1 MCVLVCQKQVSRA
14 GTSNYIPQILKD
26 AITCPCPWYLLLR
39 DREPAIT
46 TRRYYRTKWL
56 VPALDTCFWYRS
68 PQMSWLYVTR
78 SWFAYGHAHDYVI
91 KWKHFPRDLT
101 FLQGIQW
108 SPMNSPHKG
117 QWCGALVF
125 SLICA
130 CINDW
135 VNNRKAGDFRRQR
148 AHYDVIVMWC
158 HILSWCVTM
167 KDVAG
172 VCLTLAQISLY
183 IVQCWLFMWYGP
195 YFWHA
200 EVWRGNFVQYRSGQ
214 ITSRN
219 R

>member
-1 MCVLVCQKQVSRA
+1 MCGLVCQKQVPRA
-14 GTSNYIPQILKD
+14 GISNYIPRILKD

-56 VPALDTCFWYRS
+56 VPALDTCFWYS

-78 SWFAYGHAHDYVI
+78 SWFAYCHAHDYVI

-101 FLQGIQW
+101 FVQGIQW
-108 SPMNSPHKG
+108 SPKNSPHKG

-172 VCLTLAQISLY
+172 YVWPLRKYHYMLYNVDYSCGMGPISGKLKSGEVTSSNIAQDK
-183 IVQCWLFMWYGP
+183 
-195 YFWHA
+195 
-200 EVWRGNFVQYRSGQ
+200 
-214 ITSRN
+214 
-219 R
+219 